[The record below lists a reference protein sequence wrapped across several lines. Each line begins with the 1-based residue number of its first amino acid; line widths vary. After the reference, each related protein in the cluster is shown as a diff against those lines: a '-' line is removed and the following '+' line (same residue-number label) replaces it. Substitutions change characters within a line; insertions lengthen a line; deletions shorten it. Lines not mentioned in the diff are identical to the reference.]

1 MYNHG
6 SLQLETNY
14 LKKKYQIIVNCFQ
27 ASILCLFNE
36 DVELTFQAIQEKCQ
50 LAEQDMI
57 DSLLKLC
64 APKAQVLLKENLKVP
79 KF

>member
-27 ASILCLFNE
+27 ASILCLFND
-36 DVELTFQAIQEKCQ
+36 DVELTFKDIQDRCQ

-64 APKAQVLLKENLKVP
+64 APKTQVLLKENLKVP